1 MLNDISLPAIAAV
14 HPGSVPVTGRR
25 TQAADLTQ
33 AVPPVTPVLN
43 PTLRLD
49 AALGLV
55 VIEFRND
62 SGAITTSIPSQRQL
76 QEYQRWQATKFG
88 PGPARPKIEIAAKT
102 GPDSDEAQVKQSDT
116 LKPLNT
122 LFNPTSQSA
131 VVEV

>member
-1 MLNDISLPAIAAV
+1 MSRAPEGRSVVRVISAMLNDISLPVIAAV
-14 HPGSVPVTGRR
+14 HPGSVPITEPRA
-25 TQAADLTQ
+25 QAADQTR
-33 AVPPVTPVLN
+33 AVPPVTPVIN

-88 PGPARPKIEIAAKT
+88 PGPAQ
-102 GPDSDEAQVKQSDT
+102 GAQV
-116 LKPLNT
+116 PLDA
-122 LFNPTSQSA
+122 LPPRAALSQ
-131 VVEV
+131 